1 MLLESFESGL
11 IYGSAWMS
19 VLWSQEKLLYLH
31 VMVSY
36 YIKRSHKSNT
46 KNDTNVYDGCLSI
59 STQNF
64 QFMKTIDIIAFL
76 WAVCVKVKTK

>member
-1 MLLESFESGL
+1 MQNVLQESFESGL

-46 KNDTNVYDGCLSI
+46 KNDTNVYDGCLSKLGVEI
-59 STQNF
+59 DRF
-64 QFMKTIDIIAFL
+64 QHKIFNL
-76 WAVCVKVKTK
+76 WKQ

>member
-1 MLLESFESGL
+1 MQNALLESFESGL

-46 KNDTNVYDGCLSI
+46 KNDTNVYDGCLSKLGVEI
-59 STQNF
+59 DLIGF
-64 QFMKTIDIIAFL
+64 QHKIFNL
-76 WAVCVKVKTK
+76 WKQ

>member
-1 MLLESFESGL
+1 MQNVLQESFESGL

-31 VMVSY
+31 AVLSY

-46 KNDTNVYDGCLSI
+46 KNDTNVFEGSKSKLGVEIDLILGFQSEI
-59 STQNF
+59 S
-64 QFMKTIDIIAFL
+64 
-76 WAVCVKVKTK
+76 

>member
-19 VLWSQEKLLYLH
+19 VLWPQEKLLYLH

-36 YIKRSHKSNT
+36 YIKRSHNSNT
-46 KNDTNVYDGCLSI
+46 KNDTNVFDGSI
-59 STQNF
+59 S
-64 QFMKTIDIIAFL
+64 
-76 WAVCVKVKTK
+76 KVTRKNLTY